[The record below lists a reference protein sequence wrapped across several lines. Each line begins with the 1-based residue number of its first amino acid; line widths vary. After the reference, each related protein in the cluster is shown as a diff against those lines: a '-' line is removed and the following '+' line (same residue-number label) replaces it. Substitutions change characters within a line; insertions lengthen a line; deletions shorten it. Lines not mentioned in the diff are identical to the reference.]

1 MCGIVGYVGP
11 REALPLLMGG
21 LRRLEYRGYD
31 SAGVAVQENG
41 TLEVLRAEGKLDNLA
56 AIVKTHPAPG
66 HNGIGHTRWATH
78 GRPNEQNAHPHVDCG
93 GVTAVIHNG
102 IIENFETLKA
112 PLVAKG
118 HRFSSE
124 TDTEV
129 AVHMLEEELAKGRSL
144 EAASLAVLPRLEGA
158 AALAFIS
165 SRDPGKIVAARIAS
179 AGGVIVGFGDG
190 ENFIA
195 SDMPALLEHT
205 RKVVFLDA
213 GDVAVVTQDRVAF
226 FRIDGTPI
234 KKSPQIVTWDAVAAA
249 KAGYKHFMLKEI
261 HEQPRAINDT
271 LLGRVERTSGRVIF
285 DENVRLTDEYVRDLP
300 RITLV
305 GCGTAGHAALVGKIL
320 IERLA
325 RVPCDIDIPSEYRY
339 REPMVTKGQL
349 LVSITQS
356 GETADT
362 LAAMEEARKGGARLL
377 SIVNVMGSEAS
388 RVADDVIYL
397 HTGPEIAV
405 ASTKAYTAMLVDLY
419 LFAIYLAQR
428 RGTIEPERS
437 RKLLAE
443 AFHLPTLVD
452 AVLREEAKV
461 RALAYRYHAA
471 RNFLFLGRGVNY
483 PTAMEGALKLKELSY
498 IHAEGTAAGEMKH
511 GTNALIDK
519 DLPVVAIAL
528 KDSVYKKMRSNME
541 EVRARAG
548 VVIAVATDGDDEIAG
563 KADEI
568 IRIPAVDELLEPVL
582 AIIPLQLLAYHIAD
596 RRGNDVDQPRN
607 LAKAVTVE
615 SRRARAK
622 WAS

>member
-56 AIVKTHPAPG
+56 AIVTTHPAPG
-66 HNGIGHTRWATH
+66 HTGIGHTRWATH

-102 IIENFETLKA
+102 IIENFEELKA

-118 HRFSSE
+118 HRFASE

-129 AVHMLEEELAKGRSL
+129 AVHLLEEELAQGRTL
-144 EAASLAVLPRLEGA
+144 DEAALAVLPRLEGA

-165 SRDPGKIVAARIAS
+165 AKDPGKIVAARIS
-179 AGGVIVGFGDG
+179 NAGGVMIGYGEG
-190 ENFIA
+190 ENFLA
-195 SDMPALLEHT
+195 SDAPALLEHT
-205 RKVVFLDA
+205 RRVSFLDH
-213 GDVAVVTQDRVAF
+213 GEVAIITKDAVS
-226 FRIDGTPI
+226 FRAISGEKID
-234 KKSPQIVTWDAVAAA
+234 KKIETITWDPIAAA
-249 KAGYKHFMLKEI
+249 RSGYKHFLLKEI
-261 HEQPRAINDT
+261 NEQPRAISDT
-271 LLGRVERTSGRVIF
+271 LLGRVERSSGRVVF
-285 DENVRLTDEYVRDLP
+285 DDNLKMDDAFVRGIP
-300 RITLV
+300 RISFV
-305 GCGTAGHAALVGKIL
+305 ACGTASYAALVGKYL

-325 RVPCDIDIPSEYRY
+325 RIPCDVEIASEYRY
-339 REPMVTKGQL
+339 RQPALTPGQL
-349 LVSITQS
+349 VVAVTQS
-356 GETADT
+356 GETVDT
-362 LAAMEEARKGGARLL
+362 LAAMEEAKKQGARLL
-377 SIVNVMGSEAS
+377 SVVNVVGSQAS
-388 RVADDVIYL
+388 RVSDDVIYL
-397 HTGPEIAV
+397 HAGPEISV
-405 ASTKAYTAMLVDLY
+405 ASTKAYAAMLVDLY
-419 LFAIYLAQR
+419 LFSIFLGQR

-452 AVLREEAKV
+452 AVLQEEPKV

-483 PTAMEGALKLKELSY
+483 PTALEGALKLKELSY

-511 GTNALIDK
+511 GTNALIDE

-528 KDSVYKKMRSNME
+528 KDSVYKKIRSNME

-548 VVIAVATDGDDEIAG
+548 VVIAIATDGDDEITG

-568 IRIPAVDELLEPVL
+568 IRIPAVEELLSPVL
-582 AIIPLQLLAYHIAD
+582 AVVPLQLLAYHIAD

-615 SRRARAK
+615 
-622 WAS
+622 

>member
-11 REALPLLMGG
+11 REALPLLMTG

-41 TLEVLRAEGKLDNLA
+41 TLEVMRAEGKLDNLA
-56 AIVKTHPAPG
+56 SVVSAHPAPG
-66 HNGIGHTRWATH
+66 HTGIGHTRWATH
-78 GRPNEQNAHPHVDCG
+78 GRPSEQNAHPHVDCG

-102 IIENFETLKA
+102 IIENFEELKG

-118 HRFSSE
+118 HRFTSE

-129 AVHMLEEELAKGRSL
+129 AVHLLEEELTKGKTL
-144 EAASLAVLPRLEGA
+144 DAAALAVLPLLDGA

-165 SRDPGKIVAARIAS
+165 AKDPGKIVAARIAS
-179 AGGVIVGFGDG
+179 AGGVIVGFGKG

-205 RKVVFLDA
+205 RKVAFLEA
-213 GDVAVVTQDRVAF
+213 GEVAVVTKDAASF
-226 FRIDGTPI
+226 FKIDGTAV
-234 KKSPQIVTWDAVAAA
+234 KKTPQIVTWDAVAAA
-249 KAGYKHFMLKEI
+249 KSGYKHFMLKEI

-271 LLGRVERTSGRVIF
+271 LLGRVDRSSGRVMF
-285 DENVRLTDEYVRDLP
+285 DENVKLTDEQVRALP

-305 GCGTAGHAALVGKIL
+305 GCGTAGHASLIGKIL

-325 RVPCDIDIPSEYRY
+325 GIPCDIDIPSEYRY
-339 REPMVTKGQL
+339 RDPVVTKGQL
-349 LVSITQS
+349 LVAITQS

-362 LAAMEEARKGGARLL
+362 LAAMEEARKRGARLM
-377 SIVNVMGSEAS
+377 SVVNVMGSEAS
-388 RVADDVIYL
+388 RVSDDVIYL

-428 RGTIEPERS
+428 RGTIDPDRC
-437 RKLLAE
+437 RRLLAE
-443 AFHLPTLVD
+443 AFHLPTLID
-452 AVLREEAKV
+452 SVLREEPKI
-461 RALAYRYHAA
+461 RALAYRYHTS

-483 PTAMEGALKLKELSY
+483 PTALEGALKLKELSY

-511 GTNALIDK
+511 GTNALIDE

-528 KDSVYKKMRSNME
+528 KDPVYKKIRSNME

-548 VVIAVATDGDDEIAG
+548 VVIAIATDGDNEIAA
-563 KADEI
+563 KADEVI
-568 IRIPAVDELLEPVL
+568 WIPPVEELLSPVL
-582 AIIPLQLLAYHIAD
+582 AVLPLQLLAYHIAD

-615 SRRARAK
+615 
-622 WAS
+622 

>member
-11 REALPLLMGG
+11 REALPLLMSG

-31 SAGVAVQENG
+31 SAGVAIQENG
-41 TLEVLRAEGKLDNLA
+41 SLEILRAEGKLDNLA
-56 AIVKTHPAPG
+56 AIVTTHPTAG
-66 HNGIGHTRWATH
+66 HTGIGHTRWATH
-78 GRPNEQNAHPHVDCG
+78 GRPSEQNAHPHVDCG

-102 IIENFETLKA
+102 IIENFESLKG

-118 HRFSSE
+118 HRFTSE

-129 AVHMLEEELAKGRSL
+129 AVHLLEEELARGRSL
-144 EAASLAVLPRLEGA
+144 DDAALAVLPRLEGA

-165 SRDPGKIVAARIAS
+165 AKDPGKIVAARIAS
-179 AGGVIVGFGDG
+179 AGGVIVGFGKG

-205 RKVVFLDA
+205 RDVVFLEA
-213 GDVAVVTQDRVAF
+213 GDVAVVTKENARF

-234 KKSPQIVTWDAVAAA
+234 EKTPQTVTWDAVAAA
-249 KAGYKHFMLKEI
+249 KSGYKHFMQKEI

-271 LLGRVERTSGRVIF
+271 LLGRVDRTTGRVLF
-285 DENVRLTDEYVRDLP
+285 DENLKLTDEQVRALP

-325 RVPCDIDIPSEYRY
+325 GIPCDIDIPSEYRY
-339 REPMVTKGQL
+339 RQPVVTKGQL
-349 LVSITQS
+349 LLAITQS

-362 LAAMEEARKGGARLL
+362 LAAMEEAKKREARLL
-377 SIVNVMGSEAS
+377 TLVNVMGSEAS

-405 ASTKAYTAMLVDLY
+405 ASTKAYTAMLLDLY

-428 RGTIEPERS
+428 RGTIEPDLS

-461 RALAYRYHAA
+461 RALAYRYHTA

-483 PTAMEGALKLKELSY
+483 PTALEGALKLKELSY

-511 GTNALIDK
+511 GTNALIDE

-528 KDSVYKKMRSNME
+528 KDSVYKKIRSNME

-548 VVIAVATDGDDEIAG
+548 VLIALANDDDEEIAA
-563 KADEI
+563 KADDV
-568 IRIPAVDELLEPVL
+568 IRIPRTEELLAPVL
-582 AIIPLQLLAYHIAD
+582 AVVPLQLLAYHIAD

-615 SRRARAK
+615 
-622 WAS
+622 

>member
-56 AIVKTHPAPG
+56 AIVTTHPAPG
-66 HNGIGHTRWATH
+66 HSGIGHTRWATH
-78 GRPNEQNAHPHVDCG
+78 GRPSEQNAHPHIDCG

-118 HRFSSE
+118 HKFTSE

-129 AVHMLEEELAKGRSL
+129 AVHLLEDELARGRTL
-144 EAASLAVLPRLEGA
+144 DEAALAVLPQLEGA

-165 SRDPGKIVAARIAS
+165 AKDPGKIVAARIS
-179 AGGVIVGFGDG
+179 NAGGVIVGYGEG
-190 ENFIA
+190 ENFLA
-195 SDMPALLEHT
+195 SDAPALLEHT
-205 RKVVFLDA
+205 RKVSFLDHGEIA
-213 GDVAVVTQDRVAF
+213 IITKDAVS
-226 FRIDGTPI
+226 FRAITGEKID
-234 KKSPQIVTWDAVAAA
+234 KKIETITWDPIAAA
-249 KAGYKHFMLKEI
+249 KSGYKHFLLKEI
-261 HEQPRAINDT
+261 NEQPRAISDT
-271 LLGRVERTSGRVIF
+271 LLGRVERSSGRVVF
-285 DENVRLTDEYVRDLP
+285 DDNLKMDDAFVRGIP
-300 RITLV
+300 RISFV
-305 GCGTAGHAALVGKIL
+305 ACGTASYAALVGKYL

-325 RVPCDIDIPSEYRY
+325 RIPCDVEIASEYRY
-339 REPMVTKGQL
+339 RQPAVTKGQL
-349 LVSITQS
+349 VVAVTQS
-356 GETADT
+356 GETVDT
-362 LAAMEEARKGGARLL
+362 LAAMEEAKKQGARLL
-377 SIVNVMGSEAS
+377 SVVNVVGSQAS
-388 RVADDVIYL
+388 RVSDDVIYL
-397 HTGPEIAV
+397 HAGPEISV
-405 ASTKAYTAMLVDLY
+405 ASTKAYAAMLVDLY
-419 LFAIYLAQR
+419 LFAIFLGQR
-428 RGTIEPERS
+428 RGTIDQERS

-452 AVLREEAKV
+452 AVLQEEPKV

-483 PTAMEGALKLKELSY
+483 PTALEGALKLKELSY

-511 GTNALIDK
+511 GTNALIDE

-528 KDSVYKKMRSNME
+528 KDSVYKKIRSNME

-548 VVIAVATDGDDEIAG
+548 VVIAIATDGDDEITG

-568 IRIPAVDELLEPVL
+568 IRIPAVEELLSPVL
-582 AIIPLQLLAYHIAD
+582 AVVPLQLLAYHIAD

-615 SRRARAK
+615 
-622 WAS
+622 

>member
-1 MCGIVGYVGP
+1 VCGIVGYVGP
-11 REALPLLMGG
+11 RQALPFLMTG

-41 TLEVLRAEGKLDNLA
+41 ALEVLRAEGKLDNLA
-56 AIVKTHPAPG
+56 SIVSHHPAPG
-66 HNGIGHTRWATH
+66 HTGIGHTRWATH
-78 GRPNEQNAHPHVDCG
+78 GRPSEQNAHPHVDCG

-112 PLVAKG
+112 PLVASG
-118 HRFSSE
+118 HRFTSE

-129 AVHMLEEELAKGRSL
+129 AVHLLEEELAKGRTL
-144 EAASLAVLPRLEGA
+144 EEAALAVLPRLEGA

-165 SRDPGKIVAARIAS
+165 ARDPGKIVAARIAS
-179 AGGVIVGFGDG
+179 AGGVIVGFGNG

-205 RKVVFLDA
+205 RKVVFLEA
-213 GDVAVVTQDRVAF
+213 GEVAAVTKDGARF

-234 KKSPQIVTWDAVAAA
+234 EKTPQTVTWDAVAAA
-249 KAGYKHFMLKEI
+249 KSGYKHFMLKEI
-261 HEQPRAINDT
+261 SEQPRAINDT
-271 LLGRVERTSGRVIF
+271 LLGRVERSSGRVIF
-285 DENVRLTDEYVRDLP
+285 DENVKLTDEQVRALP

-325 RVPCDIDIPSEYRY
+325 GIPCDIDIPSEYRY
-339 REPMVTKGQL
+339 RNPVVTKGQL
-349 LVSITQS
+349 LLAITQS

-362 LAAMEEARKGGARLL
+362 LAAMEEARKRGARLL
-377 SIVNVMGSEAS
+377 SLVNVMGSEAS

-428 RGTIEPERS
+428 RGAIDAEGS
-437 RKLLAE
+437 RRLLAE

-452 AVLREEAKV
+452 SVLREEPKI
-461 RALAYRYHAA
+461 RELAYRYHTA

-483 PTAMEGALKLKELSY
+483 PTALEGALKLKELSY

-511 GTNALIDK
+511 GTNALIDA

-528 KDSVYKKMRSNME
+528 KDAVYKKIRSNME

-548 VVIAVATDGDDEIAG
+548 VLIALANDDDDEITG
-563 KADEI
+563 KADDV
-568 IRIPAVDELLEPVL
+568 IRIPRTDELLSPVL
-582 AIIPLQLLAYHIAD
+582 AVVPLQLLAYHIAD

-615 SRRARAK
+615 
-622 WAS
+622 

>member
-11 REALPLLMGG
+11 REALPVLMGG

-31 SAGVAVQENG
+31 SAGVALQRNG
-41 TLEVLRAEGKLDNLA
+41 SLTVLRAEGKLDNLA
-56 AIVKTHPAPG
+56 ALIKSHPSAG
-66 HNGIGHTRWATH
+66 HTGIGHTRWATH

-102 IIENFETLKA
+102 IIENFEELKA
-112 PLVAKG
+112 PLVQKG
-118 HRFSSE
+118 HRFTSE

-129 AVHMLEEELAKGRSL
+129 AVHLLEDELAKGRTL
-144 EAASLAVLPRLEGA
+144 EAAALAVLPLLEGA

-190 ENFIA
+190 ESFIA

-205 RKVVFLDA
+205 RKVVFLEA
-213 GDVAVVTQDRVAF
+213 GDVAVVTKDGADF

-234 KKSPQIVTWDAVAAA
+234 TKVPQIVTWDAVAAA

-271 LLGRVERTSGRVIF
+271 LLGRVERASGRVVF
-285 DENVRLTDEYVRDLP
+285 DENVRLTDEYVRGLP

-339 REPMVTKGQL
+339 REPVVTEGQL
-349 LVSITQS
+349 LLSITQS

-362 LAAMEEARKGGARLL
+362 LAAMGEARKRGARVL
-377 SIVNVMGSEAS
+377 SLVNVMGSEAS

-428 RGTIEPERS
+428 RGTIDAERS
-437 RKLLAE
+437 RRLLAE

-452 AVLREEAKV
+452 AVLREEPKV

-483 PTAMEGALKLKELSY
+483 PTALEGALKLKELSY

-548 VVIAVATDGDDEIAG
+548 VLIAVANDDDTDIAG
-563 KADEI
+563 KAEEI
-568 IRIPAVDELLEPVL
+568 IRIPKTEELLEPVL

-607 LAKAVTVE
+607 LAKSVTVE
-615 SRRARAK
+615 
-622 WAS
+622 

>member
-11 REALPLLMGG
+11 REAMPLLMGG

-31 SAGVAVQENG
+31 SAGVAVQQNG

-56 AIVKTHPAPG
+56 AIVSSHPTAG
-66 HNGIGHTRWATH
+66 HTGIGHTRWATH
-78 GRPNEQNAHPHVDCG
+78 GRPSEQNAHPHVDCG

-102 IIENFETLKA
+102 IIENFEALKA
-112 PLVAKG
+112 PLVSRG
-118 HRFSSE
+118 HRFTSE

-129 AVHMLEEELAKGRSL
+129 AVHMLEEELAKGHTL
-144 EAASLAVLPRLEGA
+144 DEAALAVLPQLEGA

-165 SRDPGKIVAARIAS
+165 TRDPGKIVAARIAS
-179 AGGVIVGFGDG
+179 AGGVIVGFGKG

-205 RKVVFLDA
+205 RKVVFLEA
-213 GDVAVVTQDRVAF
+213 GEVAVVTKDGASF
-226 FRIDGTPI
+226 FRIDGTALR
-234 KKSPQIVTWDAVAAA
+234 KDPQTVTWDSVAAA
-249 KAGYKHFMLKEI
+249 KSGYKHFMLKEI

-271 LLGRVERTSGRVIF
+271 LLGRVDRGSGRVVF
-285 DENVRLTDEYVRDLP
+285 DENVKLTDEQVRALS

-339 REPMVTKGQL
+339 REPVVTKGQL
-349 LVSITQS
+349 LLAITQS

-362 LAAMEEARKGGARLL
+362 LAAMEEARKQGARLL
-377 SIVNVMGSEAS
+377 TLVNVMGSEAS

-428 RGTIEPERS
+428 RGAIDQERS
-437 RKLLAE
+437 RRLLAE
-443 AFHLPTLVD
+443 AFHFPTLVD
-452 AVLREEAKV
+452 AVLREEPKV
-461 RALAYRYHAA
+461 RALAYRYHTA

-483 PTAMEGALKLKELSY
+483 PTALEGALKLKELSY

-511 GTNALIDK
+511 GTNALIDE

-548 VVIAVATDGDDEIAG
+548 VLIAVANDDDEEITG
-563 KADEI
+563 KAEEI
-568 IRIPAVDELLEPVL
+568 IRIPRTEELLEPVL
-582 AIIPLQLLAYHIAD
+582 AVVPLQLLAYHIAD

-615 SRRARAK
+615 
-622 WAS
+622 

>member
-11 REALPLLMGG
+11 RAALPLLMGG

-31 SAGVAVQENG
+31 SSGVAVQQNG
-41 TLEVLRAEGKLDNLA
+41 TLEVMRAEGKLDNLA
-56 AIVKTHPAPG
+56 AIVSSHPSTG
-66 HNGIGHTRWATH
+66 HTGIGHTRWATH
-78 GRPNEQNAHPHVDCG
+78 GRPSEQNAHPHVDCG

-102 IIENFETLKA
+102 IIENFEELKA
-112 PLVAKG
+112 PLVARG
-118 HRFSSE
+118 HRFTSE

-129 AVHMLEEELAKGRSL
+129 AVHLLEEELAKGRTL
-144 EAASLAVLPRLEGA
+144 DAASLAVLPQLEGA

-190 ENFIA
+190 ESFIA

-205 RKVVFLDA
+205 RKVVFLEA
-213 GDVAVVTQDRVAF
+213 GDVAVVTKDGADF
-226 FRIDGTPI
+226 FRIDGTPVT
-234 KKSPQIVTWDAVAAA
+234 KVPQTVTWDAVAAA

-271 LLGRVERTSGRVIF
+271 LLGRVERASGRVVF
-285 DENVRLTDEYVRDLP
+285 DENVRLTDEYVRGLP

-339 REPMVTKGQL
+339 REPVVAEGQL
-349 LVSITQS
+349 LLSITQS

-362 LAAMEEARKGGARLL
+362 LAAMEEARKRGARVL

-388 RVADDVIYL
+388 RVSDDVIYL

-428 RGTIEPERS
+428 RGTIDADRS
-437 RKLLAE
+437 RRLLAE

-452 AVLREEAKV
+452 AVLREEPKV
-461 RALAYRYHAA
+461 RALAYRYHTA

-483 PTAMEGALKLKELSY
+483 PTALEGALKLKELSY

-511 GTNALIDK
+511 GTNALIDE

-548 VVIAVATDGDDEIAG
+548 VLIAVANDDDTEIAG
-563 KADEI
+563 KVEEI
-568 IRIPAVDELLEPVL
+568 IRIPKTEELLEPVL

-615 SRRARAK
+615 
-622 WAS
+622 

>member
-11 REALPLLMGG
+11 RAALPLLMGG

-31 SAGVAVQENG
+31 SSGVAVQQNG
-41 TLEVLRAEGKLDNLA
+41 TLEVMRAEGKLDNLA
-56 AIVKTHPAPG
+56 AIVSAHPSTG
-66 HNGIGHTRWATH
+66 HTGIGHTRWATH
-78 GRPNEQNAHPHVDCG
+78 GRPSEQNAHPHVDCG

-102 IIENFETLKA
+102 IIENFEELKA
-112 PLVAKG
+112 PLVARG
-118 HRFSSE
+118 HRFTSE

-129 AVHMLEEELAKGRSL
+129 AVHLLEEELAKGKTL
-144 EAASLAVLPRLEGA
+144 DAAALAVLPQLEGA

-190 ENFIA
+190 ETFIA

-205 RKVVFLDA
+205 RKVVFLEA
-213 GDVAVVTQDRVAF
+213 GDVAVVTKDGADF
-226 FRIDGTPI
+226 FRIDGTPVT
-234 KKSPQIVTWDAVAAA
+234 KVPQTVTWDAVAAA

-271 LLGRVERTSGRVIF
+271 LLGRVERASGRVVF
-285 DENVRLTDEYVRDLP
+285 DENVRLGDDYVRGLP

-325 RVPCDIDIPSEYRY
+325 RIPCDIDIPSEYRY

-349 LVSITQS
+349 LVAVTQS

-362 LAAMEEARKGGARLL
+362 LAAMEEARKRGARLL

-388 RVADDVIYL
+388 RVSDDVIYL

-428 RGTIEPERS
+428 RGTIDADHS
-437 RKLLAE
+437 RRLLAE

-452 AVLREEAKV
+452 AVLREEPKV
-461 RALAYRYHAA
+461 RALAYRYHTA

-483 PTAMEGALKLKELSY
+483 PTALEGALKLKELSY

-511 GTNALIDK
+511 GTNALIDE

-548 VVIAVATDGDDEIAG
+548 VLIAVANDDDTDIAG
-563 KADEI
+563 KAEEI
-568 IRIPAVDELLEPVL
+568 IRIPKTEELLEPVL

-615 SRRARAK
+615 
-622 WAS
+622 

>member
-11 REALPLLMGG
+11 RAALPLLMGG

-31 SAGVAVQENG
+31 SSGVAVQQNG
-41 TLEVLRAEGKLDNLA
+41 TLEVMRAEGKLDNLA
-56 AIVKTHPAPG
+56 AIVSSHPSTG
-66 HNGIGHTRWATH
+66 HTGIGHTRWATH
-78 GRPNEQNAHPHVDCG
+78 GRPSEQNAHPHVDCA

-102 IIENFETLKA
+102 IIENFEELKA
-112 PLVAKG
+112 PLVARG
-118 HRFSSE
+118 HRFTSE

-129 AVHMLEEELAKGRSL
+129 AVHLLEEELAKGRTL
-144 EAASLAVLPRLEGA
+144 DAAALAVLPQLEGA

-190 ENFIA
+190 ESFIA

-205 RKVVFLDA
+205 RKVVFLEA
-213 GDVAVVTQDRVAF
+213 GDVAVVTKDGADF
-226 FRIDGTPI
+226 FRIDGTPVT
-234 KKSPQIVTWDAVAAA
+234 KVPQTVTWDAVAAA

-271 LLGRVERTSGRVIF
+271 LLGRVERASGRVVF
-285 DENVRLTDEYVRDLP
+285 DENVRLTDEYVRGLP

-339 REPMVTKGQL
+339 REPVVAEGQL
-349 LVSITQS
+349 LLSITQS

-362 LAAMEEARKGGARLL
+362 LAAMEEARKRGARVL

-388 RVADDVIYL
+388 RVSDDVIYL

-428 RGTIEPERS
+428 RGTIDADRS
-437 RKLLAE
+437 RRLLAE

-452 AVLREEAKV
+452 AVLREEPKV
-461 RALAYRYHAA
+461 RALAYRYHTA

-483 PTAMEGALKLKELSY
+483 PTALEGALKLKELSY

-511 GTNALIDK
+511 GTNALIDE

-548 VVIAVATDGDDEIAG
+548 VLIAVANDDDTEIAG
-563 KADEI
+563 KVEEI
-568 IRIPAVDELLEPVL
+568 IRIPKTEELLEPVL

-615 SRRARAK
+615 
-622 WAS
+622 

>member
-41 TLEVLRAEGKLDNLA
+41 TLDVLRAEGKLDNLA
-56 AIVKTHPAPG
+56 AVVTLHPTAG
-66 HNGIGHTRWATH
+66 HTGIGHTRWATH
-78 GRPNEQNAHPHVDCG
+78 GRPSEQNAHPHVDCG

-102 IIENFETLKA
+102 IIENFEALKA
-112 PLVAKG
+112 PLVARG
-118 HRFSSE
+118 HKFTSE

-129 AVHMLEEELAKGRSL
+129 AVHLLEEELAKGHTL
-144 EAASLAVLPRLEGA
+144 DEAALAVLPRLEGA

-165 SRDPGKIVAARIAS
+165 AKDPGKIVAARIAS
-179 AGGVIVGFGDG
+179 AGGVIIGFGRG

-205 RKVVFLDA
+205 RQVVFLEA
-213 GDVAVVTQDRVAF
+213 GEVAVVTRDAARF

-234 KKSPQIVTWDAVAAA
+234 QKTPQTVTWDAVAAA
-249 KAGYKHFMLKEI
+249 KSGYKHFMLKEI
-261 HEQPRAINDT
+261 EEQPRAINDT
-271 LLGRVERTSGRVIF
+271 LLGRVDRTTGRVMF
-285 DENVRLTDEYVRDLP
+285 DENLKLTDAEVQALP

-325 RVPCDIDIPSEYRY
+325 GIPCDIDIPSEYRY
-339 REPMVTKGQL
+339 RQPVVTRGQL
-349 LVSITQS
+349 LLAITQS

-362 LAAMEEARKGGARLL
+362 LAAMEEARKGKARLL
-377 SIVNVMGSEAS
+377 TLVNVMGSEAS

-461 RALAYRYHAA
+461 RALAYRYHTA

-483 PTAMEGALKLKELSY
+483 PTALEGALKLKELSY

-511 GTNALIDK
+511 GTNALIDQ

-528 KDSVYKKMRSNME
+528 KDSVYKKIRSNME

-548 VVIAVATDGDDEIAG
+548 VVIALATDGDDEITG

-568 IRIPAVDELLEPVL
+568 IRIPAVEELLSPVL
-582 AIIPLQLLAYHIAD
+582 AVVPLQLLAYHIAD

-615 SRRARAK
+615 
-622 WAS
+622 

>member
-56 AIVKTHPAPG
+56 AIVTTHPAPG
-66 HNGIGHTRWATH
+66 HSGIGHTRWATH
-78 GRPNEQNAHPHVDCG
+78 GRPSEQNAHPHVDCG

-102 IIENFETLKA
+102 IIENFEALKA

-118 HRFSSE
+118 HKFTSE

-129 AVHMLEEELAKGRSL
+129 AVHLLEDELARGRTL
-144 EAASLAVLPRLEGA
+144 DEAALAVLPQLEGA

-165 SRDPGKIVAARIAS
+165 AKDPGKLVAARIS
-179 AGGVIVGFGDG
+179 NAGGVIVGYGEG
-190 ENFIA
+190 ENFLA
-195 SDMPALLEHT
+195 SDAPALLEHT
-205 RKVVFLDA
+205 RKVSFLDHGEIA
-213 GDVAVVTQDRVAF
+213 IITKDAVS
-226 FRIDGTPI
+226 FRAITGEKID
-234 KKSPQIVTWDAVAAA
+234 KKIETITWDPIAAA
-249 KAGYKHFMLKEI
+249 KSGYKHFLLKEI
-261 HEQPRAINDT
+261 NEQPRAISDT
-271 LLGRVERTSGRVIF
+271 LLGRVERSSGRVVF
-285 DENVRLTDEYVRDLP
+285 DDNLKMDDAFVRGIP
-300 RITLV
+300 RISFV
-305 GCGTAGHAALVGKIL
+305 ACGTASYAALVGKYL

-325 RVPCDIDIPSEYRY
+325 RIPCDVEIASEYRY
-339 REPMVTKGQL
+339 RQPAVTKGQL
-349 LVSITQS
+349 VVAVTQS
-356 GETADT
+356 GETVDT
-362 LAAMEEARKGGARLL
+362 LAAMEEAKKHGARLL
-377 SIVNVMGSEAS
+377 SVVNVVGSQAS
-388 RVADDVIYL
+388 RVSDDVIYL
-397 HTGPEIAV
+397 HAGPEISV
-405 ASTKAYTAMLVDLY
+405 ASTKAYAAMLVDLY
-419 LFAIYLAQR
+419 LFAIFLGQR
-428 RGTIEPERS
+428 RGTIDQERS

-452 AVLREEAKV
+452 AVLQEEPKV

-483 PTAMEGALKLKELSY
+483 PTALEGALKLKELSY

-511 GTNALIDK
+511 GTNALIDE

-528 KDSVYKKMRSNME
+528 KDSVYKKIRSNME

-548 VVIAVATDGDDEIAG
+548 VVIAIATDGDDEITG
-563 KADEI
+563 KADEV
-568 IRIPAVDELLEPVL
+568 IRIPAVEELLSPVL
-582 AIIPLQLLAYHIAD
+582 AVVPLQLLAYHIAD

-615 SRRARAK
+615 
-622 WAS
+622 

>member
-56 AIVKTHPAPG
+56 AIVTTHPAPG
-66 HNGIGHTRWATH
+66 HSGIGHTRWATH
-78 GRPNEQNAHPHVDCG
+78 GRPNEQNAHPHVDCR

-102 IIENFETLKA
+102 IIENFEALKA

-118 HRFSSE
+118 HKFTSE

-129 AVHMLEEELAKGRSL
+129 AVHLLEDELAHGL
-144 EAASLAVLPRLEGA
+144 TLDEAALAVLPRLEGA

-165 SRDPGKIVAARIAS
+165 AKDPGKIVAARIS
-179 AGGVIVGFGDG
+179 NAGGVIVGYGEG
-190 ENFIA
+190 ENFLA
-195 SDMPALLEHT
+195 SDAPALLEHT
-205 RKVVFLDA
+205 RKVSFLDH
-213 GDVAVVTQDRVAF
+213 GEVAIITKDAVT
-226 FRIDGTPI
+226 FRAITGEKID
-234 KKSPQIVTWDAVAAA
+234 KKIETITWDPIAAA
-249 KAGYKHFMLKEI
+249 KSGYKHFLLKEI
-261 HEQPRAINDT
+261 NEQPRAISDT
-271 LLGRVERTSGRVIF
+271 LLGRVERSSGRVVF
-285 DENVRLTDEYVRDLP
+285 DDNLKMDEAFVRGIP
-300 RITLV
+300 RLSFV
-305 GCGTAGHAALVGKIL
+305 ACGTASYAALVGKYL

-325 RVPCDIDIPSEYRY
+325 RIPCDVEIASEYRY
-339 REPMVTKGQL
+339 RQPAVTKGQL
-349 LVSITQS
+349 VVAVTQS
-356 GETADT
+356 GETVDT
-362 LAAMEEARKGGARLL
+362 LAAMEEAKKQGARLL
-377 SIVNVMGSEAS
+377 SVVNVVGSQAS
-388 RVADDVIYL
+388 RVSDDVIYL
-397 HTGPEIAV
+397 HAGPEISV
-405 ASTKAYTAMLVDLY
+405 ASTKAYAAMLVDLY
-419 LFAIYLAQR
+419 LFAIYLGQR
-428 RGTIEPERS
+428 RGTLDHDRS

-452 AVLREEAKV
+452 AVLQEEPKV

-483 PTAMEGALKLKELSY
+483 PTALEGALKLKELSY

-511 GTNALIDK
+511 GTNALIDE

-528 KDSVYKKMRSNME
+528 KDSVYKKIRSNME

-548 VVIAVATDGDDEIAG
+548 VVIAIATDGDDEITG

-568 IRIPAVDELLEPVL
+568 IRIPVVEELLSPVL
-582 AIIPLQLLAYHIAD
+582 AVVPLQLLAYHIAD

-615 SRRARAK
+615 
-622 WAS
+622 